1 MCVILL
7 CFQKVSLILAKSILQ
22 SLHWIKT
29 SSSTSISPTA
39 SPARKG
45 ETGSL
50 LARIAIPESVV
61 RPLKSVTTSA
71 LLRYYLSMHERQSYL
86 ITTLLYSLTS
96 EAPRIFMVPHI
107 RLGCIKLCRNQLE
120 DQYFQKRSRWVPSR
134 LCPGIIAVGN
144 VLSSFLFLG
153 QLTNKKG
160 ITKNN

>member
-1 MCVILL
+1 MLR
-7 CFQKVSLILAKSILQ
+7 FQKVSLILAESILQ

-61 RPLKSVTTSA
+61 MPLKSVTTSA
-71 LLRYYLSMHERQSYL
+71 LLRCYLSMHERQSYL

-96 EAPRIFMVPHI
+96 EIPHT
-107 RLGCIKLCRNQLE
+107 RLRCINLRRNQLE
-120 DQYFQKRSRWVPSR
+120 DQYFQKRSRWVPTR
-134 LCPGIIAVGN
+134 LCPGMIAVGN
-144 VLSSFLFLG
+144 PFFFTVS
-153 QLTNKKG
+153 
-160 ITKNN
+160 